1 MGWQKLTDSTRE
13 DIVGWTT
20 QRRHET
26 NTGVLTKRTPA
37 FDIDI
42 PDQAAADAIE
52 QLVRDRYADCGVLLS
67 RVGKAPKR
75 AIPFRTD
82 TPFKKITAFLVAPGP
97 GGEIHRLEFLGDG
110 QQFIADGIHPDTRRP
125 YSWFGGE
132 LGAVGRDS
140 LPCID
145 ETEAHQLVDDAVELL
160 VAEHGYRL
168 KDKDTATAARQ
179 RRPSAAAWGRG
190 PARARLRRGG
200 ATGARGRPRGDGARQ
215 WPQRRGA
222 ARCDTARHDGGRRL
236 DRRAHR

>member
-97 GGEIHRLEFLGDG
+97 GGEITVSNF
-110 QQFIADGIHPDTRRP
+110 
-125 YSWFGGE
+125 S
-132 LGAVGRDS
+132 
-140 LPCID
+140 
-145 ETEAHQLVDDAVELL
+145 
-160 VAEHGYRL
+160 
-168 KDKDTATAARQ
+168 ATASSSSPTESTPTHA
-179 RRPSAAAWGRG
+179 G
-190 PARARLRRGG
+190 PTPGSVASWAPLDAIACRASTRLRR
-200 ATGARGRPRGDGARQ
+200 TSWWTTPSSCW
-215 WPQRRGA
+215 WPS
-222 ARCDTARHDGGRRL
+222 TAIG
-236 DRRAHR
+236 